1 MVKLIA
7 KIVFVI
13 DTFFY
18 KYFGFVSVFRK
29 NHWKKQAKKLQDELD
44 EQHAYK
50 KAVNM
55 LYDTNYTTKQS
66 LLISIR

>member
-1 MVKLIA
+1 MVKLVV

-13 DTFFY
+13 DTFLY

-29 NHWKKQAKKLQDELD
+29 SYWKKQAKKLQDELD
-44 EQHAYK
+44 EQHNYK
-50 KAVNM
+50 KAVNA